1 MFRKLLVLLVFAA
14 GAGCTGTPDR
24 TAELQSQL
32 MSLETRVNTLQH
44 SLDQEE
50 QVRAEQF
57 ASITQELDAL
67 KDTIPASP
75 ATVQP
80 KPEKVDQKQS
90 EDRKSEPVPGQT
102 AEETASTS
110 PKPSP
115 EATYRRALNT
125 LLSGSPSEAQD
136 MLQSFL
142 EAHPESDLA
151 PNATY
156 WLGEAHYVQKRFAQS
171 ILFFK
176 DVSNTYPE
184 DPKAADALL
193 KMGYAYANLGQTDNA
208 RFYLQRLVEHYPA
221 SHSARL
227 AKERLQ
233 TLP

>member
-1 MFRKLLVLLVFAA
+1 MFRKLLVLLVLVA

-24 TAELQSQL
+24 SSELQSQL
-32 MSLETRVNTLQH
+32 MSLESRVDTLQQ

-50 QVRAEQF
+50 QARAEQF
-57 ASITQELDAL
+57 ALLSQDLDAL
-67 KDTIPASP
+67 KDTIPSSP

-80 KPEKVDQKQS
+80 QPEKAGQEQA
-90 EDRKSEPVPGQT
+90 EARKSAPVPGQT
-102 AEETASTS
+102 TDETASTTS
-110 PKPSP
+110 KPSP
-115 EATYRRALNT
+115 EAKYRRALNT
-125 LLSGSPSEAQD
+125 LLSGSSSEAQD
-136 MLQSFL
+136 MFQSFL

-176 DVSNTYPE
+176 EVSNTYP
-184 DPKAADALL
+184 DDQKAADALL